1 MKKLWII
8 IALATL
14 LSPLSSS
21 AWALDNN
28 PLQGAHQEML
38 SEMETEEPQIFP
50 PVEILWRNALQRDPT
65 LQLALQKM
73 AEKTGRVKPQDKA
86 NWTNAMLKG
95 LVQAGGIGG
104 SIMAGNPGPLMGSS
118 ILNRMSAP
126 AEENKALTTVTSAD
140 LVILAREI
148 EEAQVQLVFNFLK
161 YRQAVQ
167 EHDKIQTDL
176 ETLQSQSK
184 TASADISQILQAT
197 LSDQNL
203 KLQHVQDNL
212 MAYRNLLVLAA
223 GGPAMNQ
230 VDQLMKT
237 GVVPKTEAKSNDKL
251 SPPSLTPEGSP
262 YATGTKH

>member
-1 MKKLWII
+1 MKKLWGLMAIMLI
-8 IALATL
+8 LGGLPGPVLALT
-14 LSPLSSS
+14 
-21 AWALDNN
+21 NN
-28 PLQGAHQEML
+28 AIQGAHQEML
-38 SEMETEEPQIFP
+38 SEMETEEPQIFS
-50 PVEILWRNALQRDPT
+50 PVEVLWRNTLQRDPT

-73 AEKTGRVKPQDKA
+73 AEKTGQVKPQDKA
-86 NWTNAMLKG
+86 NWTNMMLKS

-118 ILNRMSAP
+118 ILNRMTVP

-167 EHDKIQTDL
+167 EHDKIQADL
-176 ETLQSQSK
+176 ETLENQSK
-184 TASADISQILQAT
+184 TVSADISQIMQAT
-197 LSDQNL
+197 LSEQNL

-223 GGPAMNQ
+223 GGPAMDQ

-237 GVVPKTEAKSNDKL
+237 GTLPKTETTPHDKL
-251 SPPSLTPEGSP
+251 PTLTPEGSP
-262 YATGTKH
+262 YAAGASH